1 VKDLLSA
8 VKSQLQTDLTYV
20 RESDVYVTE
29 DERLIPEAVK
39 FPAVALKDGEVFYS
53 IVSQGASEQSELAV
67 IVIAYAQ
74 LRKPEAAVMGDDS
87 TGQKGV
93 LEIVADS
100 KATLKNNL
108 LSGQADE
115 VWLVS
120 ETASELL
127 ADESTAIQMK
137 SITLRYVRYGTYS

>member
-1 VKDLLSA
+1 MKDLLSA

-39 FPAVALKDGEVFYS
+39 FPAVALKDGEIFYS
-53 IVSQGASEQSELAV
+53 SVSQGASEQSELAV
-67 IVIAYAQ
+67 KVIAYVQ
-74 LRKPEAAVMGDDS
+74 LRKPEAAVMGAA

-93 LEIVADS
+93 LEIIADIKS
-100 KATLKNNL
+100 ALRDDL

-127 ADESTAIQMK
+127 ADESLAIQMK
-137 SITLRYVRYGTYS
+137 SITLRYVRYGTYF